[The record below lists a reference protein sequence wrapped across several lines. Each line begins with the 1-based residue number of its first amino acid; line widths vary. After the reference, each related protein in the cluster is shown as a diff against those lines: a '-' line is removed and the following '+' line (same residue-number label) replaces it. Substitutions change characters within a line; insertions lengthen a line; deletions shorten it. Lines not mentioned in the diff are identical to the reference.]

1 MGVVITFSIVMI
13 RSVAPTYGKR
23 YPLIYLSVCSAVG
36 SIAIVA
42 IKAFGIAVKLT
53 LAGDDQFSH
62 PSTYGFMVF
71 MLVCIIIQLYYFNKA
86 LALFP
91 LSM

>member
-13 RSVAPTYGKR
+13 RSVAPTYGKS
-23 YPLIYLSVCSAVG
+23 YPLVYLSVCSAVG

-42 IKAFGIAVKLT
+42 IKAFGIALKLT

-62 PSTYGFMVF
+62 LSTYGFMVF
-71 MLVCIIIQLYYFNKA
+71 MLVCVIIQLYYFNKA